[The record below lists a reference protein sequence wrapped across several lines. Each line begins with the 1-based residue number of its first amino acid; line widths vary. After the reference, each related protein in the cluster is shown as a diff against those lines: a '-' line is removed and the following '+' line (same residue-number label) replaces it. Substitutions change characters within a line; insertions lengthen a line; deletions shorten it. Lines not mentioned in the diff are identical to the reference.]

1 MTDVTDVTAAGA
13 PAKAPAGGPPRAP
26 ARGGRPGR
34 ISGRPLWLMAPGAA
48 LLLLVV
54 VVPLALAVWIGLVDL
69 DQFTLRDWLGAP
81 FIGFANYL
89 EALQTGG
96 LLHSIWVSTA
106 FSVLTTVV
114 IAPIGILA
122 ALTVH
127 DPFRGRAI
135 VRSVYLIPYVI
146 PSFVTAVVWRLIL
159 QPDGALNSMLGVV
172 GIEGGNW
179 LIGPMAFWS
188 LVLVDTWA
196 AWAFVYLMTLAGLQ
210 TIPQDVYEAAAV
222 DGTNW
227 WQKLRFVVL
236 PQLRGPL
243 TLALLLS
250 TLHHFNNFTLP
261 FVLFGSP
268 APTEVNVLPLNIY
281 TTSFQTFRFGLGAAM
296 SILAL
301 VVLVIPAILYLR
313 AVRLESGTGEER

>member
-1 MTDVTDVTAAGA
+1 M
-13 PAKAPAGGPPRAP
+13 
-26 ARGGRPGR
+26 
-34 ISGRPLWLMAPGAA
+34 LPGAA
-48 LLLLVV
+48 LLFLVILA
-54 VVPLALAVWIGLVDL
+54 PLALAAWISLTDL
-69 DQFTLRDWLGAP
+69 DQFTLRDWLAAP
-81 FIGFANYL
+81 FIGIDNYV
-89 EALQTGG
+89 EAWQSAG
-96 LLHSIWVSTA
+96 LLHSLWVSTTFA
-106 FSVLTTVV
+106 VLTTVI

-122 ALTVH
+122 ALTVQ

-135 VRSVYLIPYVI
+135 VRSIYLVPYVI

-159 QPDGALNSMLGVV
+159 QPNGALNSVLSSG
-172 GIEGGNW
+172 GIDGGNW
-179 LIGPMAFWS
+179 LIGSRTFWS

-210 TIPQDVYEAAAV
+210 TISSEIYEAAAV

-227 WQKLRFVVL
+227 WQKLRYVVI

-268 APTEVNVLPLNIY
+268 APNAVNVLPLNIY

-301 VVLVIPAILYLR
+301 VVLVIPAVMYLR
-313 AVRLESGTGEER
+313 AVKLESGTEDDR

>member
-1 MTDVTDVTAAGA
+1 M
-13 PAKAPAGGPPRAP
+13 
-26 ARGGRPGR
+26 
-34 ISGRPLWLMAPGAA
+34 LPGAV
-48 LLLLVV
+48 LLFLVIL
-54 VVPLALAVWIGLVDL
+54 VPLALAAWISLSDL
-69 DQFTLRDWLGAP
+69 DQFTLRDWLAAP
-81 FIGFANYL
+81 FIGIDNYV
-89 EALQTGG
+89 EAWQSAG
-96 LLHSIWVSTA
+96 LLHSLWVSTA
-106 FSVLTTVV
+106 FAVLTTVL

-122 ALTVH
+122 ALTVQ

-135 VRSVYLIPYVI
+135 VRSIYLVPYVI

-159 QPDGALNSMLGVV
+159 QPNGALNSVLSSV
-172 GIEGGNW
+172 GIDGGNW
-179 LIGPMAFWS
+179 LIGSRTFWS

-210 TIPQDVYEAAAV
+210 TISSEIYEAAAV

-227 WQKLRFVVL
+227 WQKLRYVVI

-268 APTEVNVLPLNIY
+268 APNAVNVLPLNIY

-301 VVLVIPAILYLR
+301 VGLVIPAVLYLR
-313 AVRLESGTGEER
+313 AVKLESGTEDDR

>member
-1 MTDVTDVTAAGA
+1 MTDKA
-13 PAKAPAGGPPRAP
+13 AKAATSVGPDD
-26 ARGGRPGR
+26 RPTRLGASR
-34 ISGRPLWLMAPGAA
+34 RQGTSAGRPLWLMLPGAA
-48 LLLLVV
+48 LLFLVILA
-54 VVPLALAVWIGLVDL
+54 PLALAAWISLTDL
-69 DQFTLRDWLGAP
+69 DQFTLRDWLAAP
-81 FIGFANYL
+81 FIGLDNYL
-89 EALQTGG
+89 EAWQSAG
-96 LLHSIWVSTA
+96 LLHSLWVSTS
-106 FSVLTTVV
+106 FSVLTTVI

-122 ALTVH
+122 ALTVQ

-135 VRSVYLIPYVI
+135 VRSIYLIPYVI

-159 QPDGALNSMLGVV
+159 QPDGALNSVLASV
-172 GIEGGNW
+172 GIDGGNW
-179 LIGPMAFWS
+179 LIGSRTFWS

-210 TIPQDVYEAAAV
+210 TISSEIYEAAAV

-227 WQKLRFVVL
+227 WQKLRYVVI

-268 APTEVNVLPLNIY
+268 APNAVNVLPLNIY

-301 VVLVIPAILYLR
+301 VVLVIPAVLYLR
-313 AVRLESGTGEER
+313 AVKLESGTEDDR

>member
-1 MTDVTDVTAAGA
+1 VPDLTIPAAEP
-13 PAKAPAGGPPRAP
+13 PATAP
-26 ARGGRPGR
+26 ARGPVPAHRPGERPGR
-34 ISGRPLWLMAPGAA
+34 ITGRPLWLLVPGAA
-48 LLLLVV
+48 LLVLVV
-54 VVPLALAVWIGLVDL
+54 VVPLALAFWIGFSDL
-69 DQFTLRDWLGAP
+69 DQFTLRRWLGAP
-81 FIGFANYL
+81 FIGLANYV
-89 EALQTGG
+89 EALQSGG
-96 LLHSIWVSTA
+96 LLHSLWVSTA
-106 FSVLTTVV
+106 FSVLTTVL
-114 IAPIGILA
+114 IAPIGILC

-127 DPFRGRAI
+127 DPFRGRAFI
-135 VRSVYLIPYVI
+135 RSIYLIPYVI

-159 QPDGALNSMLGVV
+159 QPDGALNAILGTV

-179 LIGPMAFWS
+179 LIGPQAFWS

-210 TIPQDVYEAAAV
+210 TIPADIYEAAAV
-222 DGTNW
+222 DGTSW

>member
-1 MTDVTDVTAAGA
+1 MTDVTAAGA
-13 PAKAPAGGPPRAP
+13 HVKAPAGGPPRAP
-26 ARGGRPGR
+26 ARGGRPGH

-172 GIEGGNW
+172 GVEGGNW

>member
-13 PAKAPAGGPPRAP
+13 PATAPAGGPPRAP
-26 ARGGRPGR
+26 GRPGR

-69 DQFTLRDWLGAP
+69 DQFTLRHWLGAP
-81 FIGFANYL
+81 FIGLANYV
-89 EALQTGG
+89 EALQSGG

-135 VRSVYLIPYVI
+135 VRSIYLIPYVI

-159 QPDGALNSMLGVV
+159 QPDGALNSVLGVV
-172 GIEGGNW
+172 GIEGGHW